1 MPDIGRIVSDAVNSV
16 IPDVGQI
23 VNDAMKGVFVG
34 TLAQDA
40 ETVEFPEDVR
50 RLTVKSISGGDLT
63 LIHTPESR
71 LRIDGRCKVTICG
84 PEEVRLEGLKD
95 DMTVIELWPGRG
107 WYTEILASV
116 MREKGKL
123 RVTNF
128 TAESE
133 LADMAKDYDAL
144 LASQPAI
151 YGKVEVMR
159 ILPPNQ
165 LSLGPDESAD
175 MVLTFR
181 NLHNWIMG
189 GFEAKVFE
197 ATFKVLKHGGVFGFV
212 EHHASDGTDP
222 KLAKET
228 GYVPEAYAVQLAQ
241 AAGFKLDSKSDVN
254 ANPKDPKNHEGG
266 VWALPPNLKNGEKD
280 KAKYQAIGESDRMT
294 LKFAKP

>member
-1 MPDIGRIVSDAVNSV
+1 MRRWIGLAMLFVACADAKSPAIAPADTSAKIQWAMAGKHRSEKNRAR
-16 IPDVGQI
+16 
-23 VNDAMKGVFVG
+23 DAFRHPLE
-34 TLAQDA
+34 TLS
-40 ETVEFPEDVR
+40 FF
-50 RLTVKSISGGDLT
+50 
-63 LIHTPESR
+63 
-71 LRIDGRCKVTICG
+71 
-84 PEEVRLEGLKD
+84 GLKD